1 MKKPKR
7 YCTVKQ
13 MASITRLSEYI
24 IRKRLGEGIVPGA
37 FKAERNGFVAVWH
50 IPFESRFHFHRKTAG
65 KPASAPLPPDPNQT
79 TIFDLKGV
87 QKRQKGK
94 QR

>member
-1 MKKPKR
+1 MKKRKR
-7 YCTVKQ
+7 YCTVQQ
-13 MASITRLSEYI
+13 MAGITRLSEYI
-24 IRKRLGEGIVPGA
+24 IRKRLGEGDIPGA
-37 FKAERNGFVAVWH
+37 FKVERNGFVTVWH

-65 KPASAPLPPDPNQT
+65 KRPQEPLPPDPNQS

-87 QKRQKGK
+87 QRRQKGK